1 MNDIADPSVR
11 IQTDAPDRLFE
22 KRARWEKV
30 FSCPHAMIAKASN
43 VRHVEP
49 SREETLHP
57 LCRGHMNT
65 RSARREPFGIAFL
78 PSPNN

>member
-1 MNDIADPSVR
+1 VLTGGR
-11 IQTDAPDRLFE
+11 EEQDRRSFFVL
-22 KRARWEKV
+22 
-30 FSCPHAMIAKASN
+30 SCYTVKASN

-49 SREETLHP
+49 NREETLHP

-78 PSPNN
+78 PSPNT